1 MEGSENLG
9 RKVQHNIIVTPE
21 LLAQVNPE
29 NIELGKDFIDYLRSI
44 DRASSTLDAY
54 ANDLNIFW
62 VYLVQHCNNKFFI
75 DLSKREIAKYQSH
88 CLTEWKWS
96 PARMRRVKSTLSSLS
111 NYVEAILDD
120 EYENFR
126 PIIRKIENP
135 VNEKV
140 MTKTVFEESQLN
152 KLLDALVEKGRYD
165 QACMLSLA
173 INSGRRKSELPRFK
187 VSYFDDEN
195 IIYGSLYKTPEQVK
209 TKGRGSRGKMLTLYV
224 LVKPFKPYFDLWM
237 NYRKEN
243 EIESEWLFPKKVGG
257 QYIDEPMEPTT
268 LDSWA
273 DTFTNIVGVDFYW
286 HSLRHF
292 FTSQCSRSG
301 LPDDVIQMLIGWNS
315 LDMVSVY
322 KDISADEQF
331 EKYFANGEIIKQ
343 EQKTLSDL

>member
-1 MEGSENLG
+1 MG

-152 KLLDALVEKGRYD
+152 KLLDTLVEKGRYD

-224 LVKPFKPYFDLWM
+224 LVKSFKPYFDLWM

-243 EIESEWLFPKKVGG
+243 GIESEWLFPKKVGG

-268 LDSWA
+268 LDSWS
-273 DTFTNIVGVDFYW
+273 DTFTNIIGVDFYW

-343 EQKTLSDL
+343 EQKSLSDL

>member
-1 MEGSENLG
+1 MG

-152 KLLDALVEKGRYD
+152 KLLDTLVEKGRYD

-224 LVKPFKPYFDLWM
+224 LVKSFKTYFDLWM

-243 EIESEWLFPKKVGG
+243 GIESEWLFPKKVGG

-273 DTFTNIVGVDFYW
+273 DTFTNIIGVDFYW

-343 EQKTLSDL
+343 EQKSLSDL